1 MTSYKTPV
9 KGKFGV
15 RSGVSGKMAFGI
27 CCDSKKE
34 CMSELSA
41 HVGYYDSLKW
51 RWHVSQWNDE
61 DLSYHQKY
69 IEEMMKMRE
78 AKKEEWRYRKECA
91 KWVNENKH
99 KLKDEYIKK
108 IDESEQ
114 GIKIKMSW
122 LKQWLSM
129 PNRLKENNNEQ

>member
-1 MTSYKTPV
+1 MAIYKQPI
-9 KGKFGV
+9 KGKCGI
-15 RSGVSGKMAFGI
+15 RSGVSGKMVFGI
-27 CCDSKKE
+27 CCDTAKE
-34 CMSELSA
+34 CKSELTA
-41 HVGYYDSLKW
+41 HVGYYGSLKW
-51 RWHVSQWNDE
+51 RWHTSQWNE
-61 DLSYHQKY
+61 NDLADHQKY
-69 IEEMMKMRE
+69 LEEKREMRE

-122 LKQWLSM
+122 LKQWLNM
-129 PNRLKENNNEQ
+129 PERLKEEIK